1 MPRRPP
7 ARSTALAAA
16 LLATTLL
23 SSCTSGTDAE
33 SAPPPKESARKA
45 VESYVTALNTRDA
58 DRLIDVGGVPD
69 DARARDEAR
78 RILADKGGRGLSVKK
93 IDIDL
98 DMGPDV
104 GSVKLTAQEKSGKNT
119 RETFSVVKRNG
130 TWHLTLFTDRPTSPD
145 KPSSSTRP
153 TRTPS

>member
-1 MPRRPP
+1 M
-7 ARSTALAAA
+7 
-16 LLATTLL
+16 
-23 SSCTSGTDAE
+23 
-33 SAPPPKESARKA
+33 
-45 VESYVTALNTRDA
+45 TALNTRDA